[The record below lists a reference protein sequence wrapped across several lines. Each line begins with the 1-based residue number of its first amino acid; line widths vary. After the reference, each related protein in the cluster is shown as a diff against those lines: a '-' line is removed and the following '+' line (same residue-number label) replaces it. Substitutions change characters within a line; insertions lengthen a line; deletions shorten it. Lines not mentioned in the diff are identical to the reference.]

1 MRLQGLAKYEWKKH
15 GSCSGLGAAR
25 YMEESARLLRENPEV
40 RALEQLLDKHKG
52 AIVETKALATGP
64 HVVVSS
70 SPLCQI
76 KEVTVCFARQD
87 QGGVGEPVPC
97 PAHLARGP
105 RNSASRACSRLVV
118 DEASRCQIV
127 SAHLH
132 ELLKAEAKA
141 EAKAKAKGK
150 GKGSGKG

>member
-1 MRLQGLAKYEWKKH
+1 
-15 GSCSGLGAAR
+15 
-25 YMEESARLLRENPEV
+25 MEESARILRENPEV

-76 KEVTVCFARQD
+76 KEVTFCFAKRSEGQD

-97 PAHLARGP
+97 PTHLARGP

-141 EAKAKAKGK
+141 KAKGK
-150 GKGSGKG
+150 AKGSGKG